1 MTDQIISRVI
11 GKLGH
16 ITLNRPKALNAL
28 TLDMV
33 QEMTRLMVSWEAD
46 ENIGAV
52 IVDGAGDRAFCAGG
66 DVILLHDSGK
76 AGDSRAEQFWREEYI
91 LNEYISRYAKPY
103 ISLIDGFVMGGGVG
117 LSVHGRL
124 RIAGDNTLFAMP
136 ETGIGYFPD
145 VGGSYFLPRLPDH
158 AGNWLGLTGARIDKD
173 MAYALGV
180 ANAYVPSDQHSA
192 LIDAL
197 GETSLDGSDG
207 AVANVIMQFVQTTN
221 PVSMPAGLSC
231 FGEATVPAILRALN
245 KQSDEWSAK
254 QAASIRKKSPLAI
267 MTTFEALRQ
276 GRRLNFRSA
285 MDQELNISLGFLE
298 TQDFYEGIRA
308 QLIDKDRNPKWSHD
322 SVDRVSDAQSLRI
335 FRKRAKPL
343 DFIA

>member
-197 GETSLDGSDG
+197 GEASLDGSDG

-221 PVSMPAGLSC
+221 PVIKPAGLSC

-285 MDQELNISLGFLE
+285 MEQELNISLGFLE

>member
-197 GETSLDGSDG
+197 GEASLDGSDG

-231 FGEATVPAILRALN
+231 FGEATVPAILRALD

-285 MDQELNISLGFLE
+285 MEQELNISLGFLE

-322 SVDRVSDAQSLRI
+322 SVDRVNDAQSLRI